1 MKQLVVLDE
10 EHMSWLLF
18 RCGDEHF
25 ISVIA
30 GTVGVFTLE
39 VKLSNT
45 ESARYTENGK
55 KYIDELAYSIR
66 YNPKHFE
73 SRCIKGFRQAYD
85 VQSALIARREHK

>member
-1 MKQLVVLDE
+1 MKQLEILDE

-45 ESARYTENGK
+45 EASIYARNGK
-55 KYIDELAYSIR
+55 KYIDELADSIR

-85 VQSALIARREHK
+85 VQSALIEWREHK